1 MCIQAQIRVVALS
14 LHLLAWVG
22 KCAGDRSGFGVCAQ
36 ASLVAQTLK
45 NLPTMQGTQVRS
57 LGWEDLLEKEMGNG
71 NLLQYSCLENPRDRG
86 ACWAVV
92 YGVAQS
98 QTQLMR
104 LSSSSSSSLGL

>member
-1 MCIQAQIRVVALS
+1 MGTPGIMAMPGVTIQKAVPSADEVCIQAQIRVVALS

-36 ASLVAQTLK
+36 AFLVAQTLK

-71 NLLQYSCLENPRDRG
+71 NLLQYSCLENPMDRG
-86 ACWAVV
+86 A
-92 YGVAQS
+92 
-98 QTQLMR
+98 
-104 LSSSSSSSLGL
+104 